1 MATDRISAFDVVL
14 PDEIPEKGKV
24 LTKLSIFW
32 FRRLGDICPN
42 HLIGTDLEH
51 IPLQLMHK
59 KQYFRGR
66 SMVVHKT
73 EVFPVECIV
82 RGYLAGS
89 AWKEYQESGTVCG
102 LELPDGLIE
111 SAKLPEPIF
120 TPTTK
125 AEEGHD
131 ESITFEE
138 MNELIGPDYAA
149 HLKEKSL
156 ALYEAAR
163 DYVAQR
169 GIIIA
174 DTKFEFGLAD
184 GEVMLVDEALTPD
197 SSRFWRADEHEA
209 GRPQKSFDKQFV
221 RDFLQES
228 DWDKEPPVPE
238 LPADVIAKTTE
249 RYVQAYEMI
258 TGEPFEPPAKGDAEA
273 KPSEGS

>member
-1 MATDRISAFDVVL
+1 VATDRISAFDVVL
-14 PDEIPEKGKV
+14 PDEIPEKGRV
-24 LTKLSIFW
+24 LTQISIFW
-32 FRRLGDICPN
+32 FRKLSDICPN

-89 AWKEYQESGTVCG
+89 AWKEYQEKGTVCG
-102 LELPDGLIE
+102 LELPEGLVE
-111 SAKLPEPIF
+111 SQKLPEPIF

-131 ESITFEE
+131 ENMTFEE
-138 MNELIGPDYAA
+138 MSDLIGPDYAA

-156 ALYEAAR
+156 DLYEAAS
-163 DYVAQR
+163 DYATER

-184 GEVMLVDEALTPD
+184 GEVMLIDEALTPD
-197 SSRFWRADEHEA
+197 SSRFWKADEYEA
-209 GRPQKSFDKQFV
+209 GRPQESFDKQFV
-221 RDFLQES
+221 RDFLQAS
-228 DWDKEPPVPE
+228 DWDKEPPAPE
-238 LPADVIAKTTE
+238 LPADVIEKTTD
-249 RYVQAYEMI
+249 RYVEAYEMI
-258 TGEPFEPPAKGDAEA
+258 TGETFERTPDPAAAPD
-273 KPSEGS
+273 PSEGS